1 MANQCGCGRAFSR
14 QRMPS
19 LLVPCQIAPFKP
31 AGDHLHRILEIASV
45 FPFSSLHCHFLLNLG
60 TSCSSNGSIVTAAS
74 TASLLLFP
82 TSPSR
87 SSRSR
92 PNANRGATSTGPI
105 SRNDSFKMGWLTDLT
120 GILAPFFI
128 IASPVLS
135 YSDQALSMQRNKS
148 SAGFSL
154 DIPLIML
161 VASFLRSE
169 SPEVP
174 VRA

>member
-1 MANQCGCGRAFSR
+1 
-14 QRMPS
+14 
-19 LLVPCQIAPFKP
+19 
-31 AGDHLHRILEIASV
+31 
-45 FPFSSLHCHFLLNLG
+45 
-60 TSCSSNGSIVTAAS
+60 
-74 TASLLLFP
+74 
-82 TSPSR
+82 
-87 SSRSR
+87 
-92 PNANRGATSTGPI
+92 
-105 SRNDSFKMGWLTDLT
+105 MGWLTDLT